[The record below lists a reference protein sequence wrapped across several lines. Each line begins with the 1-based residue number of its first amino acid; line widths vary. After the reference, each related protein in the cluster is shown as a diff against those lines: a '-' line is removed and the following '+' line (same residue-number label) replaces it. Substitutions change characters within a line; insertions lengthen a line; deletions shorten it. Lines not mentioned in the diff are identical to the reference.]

1 MNDSVTS
8 ILVVDGNEINPELLT
23 SHLLNKVLEQKV
35 EERTAELQLANR
47 RFKEELAQR
56 KQAEQTLQLR
66 NMQFRDFNDI
76 ASDWFWEMG
85 KDFRYTFVSQRIND
99 ITSFRAADWLG
110 KTRWELVGADPEK
123 DDLWRTHKDD
133 MEACRPFRDFHYALS
148 GPDGRTF
155 YFKLAGQPVFDETG
169 GFQGY
174 RGVGADET
182 AEVVS
187 GKRLRE
193 VESQLLAITKR
204 VPGIIFRRVLKVDG
218 TIEYPFV
225 SDAAQAFPV
234 YKQGNQTAS
243 EFHLSQAVHEDDHE
257 RLQQAL
263 DESGEELIPV
273 SIQYRIIVSPENMRW
288 VHCKAQPQ
296 RMESG
301 DIVWDGVVLDI
312 TDRKNLEMQLAQ
324 AQKLESV
331 GQLAAG
337 IAHEIN
343 TPTQYVSDNIQ
354 FLQEAFSELREA
366 MEVYGRL
373 LETARMNSV
382 TSNLIAEVDDAL
394 LNADMAYHT
403 EEVPR
408 AIEQAM
414 EGLQRISNIVSAMK
428 EFSHPGADDKE
439 PADINTIIKNTLTVA
454 RNEWK
459 YVAELETDFAEDLPH
474 VPCYRDKLGQVFLNL
489 VVNAAHAIGSGV
501 GDVSD
506 TRGTITINTGQVG
519 AEAEIRISDTGP
531 GVPHRLREKIFD
543 PFFTTKEVG
552 KGTGQGLAIARSVI
566 VDKHGGS
573 IVLDS
578 DRGKGATFV
587 IRLPLGDD
595 AGTEQ
600 RSADETYSFC

>member
-1 MNDSVTS
+1 MNEGVTS
-8 ILVVDGNEINPELLT
+8 ILVVDDNEIN
-23 SHLLNKVLEQKV
+23 KALEQRV
-35 EERTAELQLANR
+35 EERTTELQKANM

-56 KQAEQTLQLR
+56 IRAEEALR
-66 NMQFRDFNDI
+66 QRNIQFRDFNDI

-99 ITSFRAADWLG
+99 ITSFRADDWLG

-123 DDLWRTHKDD
+123 DDLWRTHKADL
-133 MEACRPFRDFHYALS
+133 EACRPFRDFHYALS

-155 YFKLAGQPVFDETG
+155 YFKLAGQPVFDAAG

-204 VPGIIFRRVLKVDG
+204 VPGIIFRRILKVDG

-225 SDAAQAFPV
+225 SDAAQAFPG
-234 YKQGNQTAS
+234 YQQGNQTVS
-243 EFHLSQAVHEDDHE
+243 GFHLSKAVHEDDYE
-257 RLQQAL
+257 RFQQAL
-263 DESGEELIPV
+263 DVSGKTLTPV
-273 SIQYRIIVSPENMRW
+273 NIQYRVIVSPENMRW

-296 RMESG
+296 RVESG
-301 DIVWDGVVLDI
+301 DIVWDGVLLDI

-343 TPTQYVSDNIQ
+343 TPTQFASDNIQ
-354 FLQEAFSELREA
+354 FLQEAFSELRGA

-373 LETARMNSV
+373 LEAAQTNTV
-382 TSNLIAEVDDAL
+382 TSDLIAEVDDAL
-394 LNADMAYHT
+394 LNTDLEYHT
-403 EEVPR
+403 EEVPK

-439 PADINTIIKNTLTVA
+439 PVDINTIIKNTLTVA

-459 YVAELETDFAEDLPH
+459 YVAELKTDFTENLPL

-489 VVNAAHAIGSGV
+489 IVNAAHAIGGGV
-501 GDVSD
+501 GDDSAD
-506 TRGTITINTGQVG
+506 CRGTITINTVQVG
-519 AEAEIRISDTGP
+519 TEAEIRISDTGP
-531 GVPHRLREKIFD
+531 GVPEPLREKIFD
-543 PFFTTKEVG
+543 PFFTTKGVG
-552 KGTGQGLAIARSVI
+552 KGTGQGLAIARSVV

-573 IVLDS
+573 IALEP

-595 AGTEQ
+595 TGTEQ
-600 RSADETYSFC
+600 RSADETYTFC

>member
-1 MNDSVTS
+1 MMNESVAS
-8 ILVVDGNEINPELLT
+8 IE
-23 SHLLNKVLEQKV
+23 LNKALEQRV
-35 EERTAELQLANR
+35 AERTAELQRANM
-47 RFKEELAQR
+47 RFKEEIAQR
-56 KQAEQTLQLR
+56 IRAEEALR
-66 NMQFRDFNDI
+66 QRNIQFRDFKDI

-85 KDFRYTFVSQRIND
+85 KDYRYTFVSQRIND
-99 ITSFRAADWLG
+99 ITSFRAEDWLG

-123 DDLWRTHKDD
+123 DELWHGHKADL
-133 MEACRPFRDFHYALS
+133 EACRPFRDFHYSLT
-148 GPDGRTF
+148 GPDKKT
-155 YFKLAGQPVFDETG
+155 YHFKLAGQPVFDETG

-182 AEVVS
+182 AEVES

-204 VPGIIFRRVLKVDG
+204 VPGIIFRRVLKVNG
-218 TIEYPFV
+218 AIEYPFV
-225 SDAAQAFPV
+225 SDAAQAFPG
-234 YKQGNQTAS
+234 YMQGNKMAG
-243 EFHLSQAVHEDDHE
+243 EFNLLQAVHEDDYE
-257 RLQQAL
+257 RFQQAL
-263 DESGEELIPV
+263 DESGKELTPV
-273 SIQYRIIVSPENMRW
+273 NIQYRVTVSPENMRW

-301 DIVWDGVVLDI
+301 DTVWDGVVMDI

-343 TPTQYVSDNIQ
+343 TPTQYASDNIQ
-354 FLQEAFSELREA
+354 FLQEAFSELHGA

-373 LETARMNSV
+373 LEAARINSV
-382 TSNLIAEVDDAL
+382 TSDLITEVDDAL
-394 LNADMAYHT
+394 LNADIAYHN
-403 EEVPR
+403 EEVPK

-439 PADINTIIKNTLTVA
+439 PVDINAIIKNTITVA

-459 YVAELETDFAEDLPH
+459 YVAELETDLAKNLPL

-489 VVNAAHAIGSGV
+489 IVNAAHAIGGAMD
-501 GDVSD
+501 DVSKN
-506 TRGTITINTGQVG
+506 RGTIAINTCQVG
-519 AEAEIRISDTGP
+519 TEAEIRISDTGS
-531 GVPHRLREKIFD
+531 GVPDALREKIFD

-552 KGTGQGLAIARSVI
+552 KGTGQGLAIARSVV

-573 IVLDS
+573 IALEQE
-578 DRGKGATFV
+578 RGKGATFV
-587 IRLPLGDD
+587 IRLPLGD
-595 AGTEQ
+595 
-600 RSADETYSFC
+600 